1 VIPEPA
7 HFRTFKATFQRFAE
21 RSRTEAGGAAHSAAI
36 DNAAPITAVS
46 QPKEPT
52 MNRPYRPVSKLS
64 SAVAALAAVVS
75 TTVILS
81 GVLGLADHYGSQAQV
96 ATTEATAPRA

>member
-1 VIPEPA
+1 
-7 HFRTFKATFQRFAE
+7 
-21 RSRTEAGGAAHSAAI
+21 
-36 DNAAPITAVS
+36 
-46 QPKEPT
+46 

-81 GVLGLADHYGSQAQV
+81 GVLGLADHYGSRAQV
-96 ATTEATAPRA
+96 ATTEAAAPRA